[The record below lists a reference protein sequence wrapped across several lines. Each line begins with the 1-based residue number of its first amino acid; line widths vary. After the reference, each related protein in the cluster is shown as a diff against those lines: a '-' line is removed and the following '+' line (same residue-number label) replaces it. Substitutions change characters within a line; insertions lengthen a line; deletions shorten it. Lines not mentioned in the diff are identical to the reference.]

1 MGQGGGLEGGVGG
14 GVGGFGGVRR
24 VMMVLVWFVLLKFLL
39 YVSGILQIV
48 ALVVIL

>member
-1 MGQGGGLEGGVGG
+1 MGQGGLEGGVGG
-14 GVGGFGGVRR
+14 GRGWLGGVRQ
-24 VMMVLVWFVLLKFLL
+24 VMMGLVWFVLLKFLL